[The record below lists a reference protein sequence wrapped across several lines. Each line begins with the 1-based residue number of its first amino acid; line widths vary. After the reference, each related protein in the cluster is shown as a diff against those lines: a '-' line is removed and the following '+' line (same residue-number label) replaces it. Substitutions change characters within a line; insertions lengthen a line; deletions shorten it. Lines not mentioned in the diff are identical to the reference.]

1 MTAAVCF
8 VSYLYLSICLF
19 IYLFYLF
26 IFLRAKALNLFM
38 LNFETL
44 TALGQQKND
53 PVLKSS
59 QRKCIRTIFQ
69 KLLLFKSVFRDTQS
83 LH

>member
-1 MTAAVCF
+1 
-8 VSYLYLSICLF
+8 
-19 IYLFYLF
+19 
-26 IFLRAKALNLFM
+26 M

-69 KLLLFKSVFRDTQS
+69 KLLPFKSAFRDTQS